1 MECTD
6 KGMSKATPKS
16 KAGRLVIMALLGLLA
31 TAGAGSALAA
41 YSYKMTAAITMPNG
55 SAGATLATTQPSNTK
70 FTPCVANKLDAVT
83 FTITYDAGKVAGT
96 DLKDVYVI
104 LRSPS
109 SVFYPDG
116 ILYTLTRN
124 ALGGGIS
131 FNGRADAAALTAAK
145 STDIYLKVANNPGI
159 GSITDTILASFI
171 AVDGVATGTW
181 QLIGIIADSA
191 TVNFDDPSTWAAWDV
206 ATVVFSQPWTGAT
219 VRSCA

>member
-1 MECTD
+1 MGCTD
-6 KGMSKATPKS
+6 HVETTSKI
-16 KAGRLVIMALLGLLA
+16 GRVVMTALMGLFA
-31 TAGAGSALAA
+31 ASVTSSAIAA
-41 YSYKMTAAITMPNG
+41 YSYKMLATITMPNG
-55 SAGATLATTQPSNTK
+55 SAGASLATTQPSNTK
-70 FTPCVANKLDAVT
+70 FTPCTAGKLDAVT

-131 FNGRADAAALTAAK
+131 FTGRANAAALTSAK
-145 STDIYLKVANNPGI
+145 ATDIYLKTTDNPGI
-159 GSITDTILASFI
+159 GSITDTIIASFI
-171 AVDGVATGTW
+171 SVDGVATGTW

-191 TVNFDDPSTWAAWDV
+191 TVDFDNPSTWAAWDI
-206 ATVVFSQPWTGAT
+206 ATVVFSQPWTGST
-219 VRSCA
+219 IRQCA